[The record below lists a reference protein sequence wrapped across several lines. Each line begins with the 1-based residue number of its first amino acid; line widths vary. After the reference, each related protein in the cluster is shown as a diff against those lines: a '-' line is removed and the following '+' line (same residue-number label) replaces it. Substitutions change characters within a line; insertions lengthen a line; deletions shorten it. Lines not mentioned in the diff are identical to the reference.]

1 MENIEPESLETF
13 RTSFSYGTRNDLNFK
28 FFKGLSDDEVA
39 SFLQTLLDELGSAY
53 DTGDIQP
60 LIDAAYAAQVA
71 GYSPTPDAPPPMH
84 EYSNG
89 PFAPFDIP
97 LTEARIGL
105 LTTSG
110 HFLRDDDPQPFG
122 ETAMSQEE
130 AVARI
135 SEFIRSAP
143 ELSEIPSSAPVS
155 ELRVRHG
162 GYDIRSAERD
172 SNVTFPMERL
182 REAHAEG
189 RVGELADTYFS
200 FPGATAQ
207 GRLRKVL
214 PEWVERLHDQDIDLM
229 LLVPV

>member
-71 GYSPTPDAPPPMH
+71 GYSPTPDAPPPKH

-89 PFAPFDIP
+89 PFTAFDVP
-97 LTEARIGL
+97 LTEARVGL

-110 HFLRDDDPQPFG
+110 HFLKDDDPQPFG
-122 ETAMSQEE
+122 EIAMTQEQ

-135 SEFIRSAP
+135 SDFIRSAP
-143 ELSEIPSSAPVS
+143 VLSEIPSSCPAS
-155 ELRVRHG
+155 DLRVRHG

-172 SNVTFPMERL
+172 PNVTFPIERL
-182 REAHAEG
+182 REASAEG
-189 RVGELADTYFS
+189 RVGELADTFYS

-207 GRLRKVL
+207 GRLRSVL
-214 PEWVERLHDQDIDLM
+214 PHWVEKLHHQDIDLM

>member
-1 MENIEPESLETF
+1 MEHIEPESLETF
-13 RTSFSYGTRNDLNFK
+13 RASFSYGTRNDLNFK

-71 GYSPTPDAPPPMH
+71 GYSPAPDAPPPKH

-89 PFAPFDIP
+89 PFTPFDVP
-97 LTEARIGL
+97 LTEAKVGL

-110 HFLRDDDPQPFG
+110 HFLRDDDPRPFG
-122 ETAMSQEE
+122 ETAMTQEE

-143 ELSEIPSSAPVS
+143 VLSEIPSSTPVS
-155 ELRVRHG
+155 QLRVRHG
-162 GYDIRSAERD
+162 GYDIRSSERD

-189 RVGELADTYFS
+189 RIGEVADTYFS

-214 PEWVERLHDQDIDLM
+214 PDWLERLHVQDIDLT

>member
-1 MENIEPESLETF
+1 MENTEPESLESF

-60 LIDAAYAAQVA
+60 LIHAAYTAQIA
-71 GYSPTPDAPPPMH
+71 SYSPAPDAPSPKY
-84 EYSNG
+84 EYGDG
-89 PFAPFDIP
+89 PFAAFNVPVS
-97 LTEARIGL
+97 EARVGL

-110 HFLRDDDPQPFG
+110 HFVRDDDPQPFG
-122 ETAMSQEE
+122 ESAMTQEQ

-143 ELSEIPSSAPVS
+143 ELSDIPSSTSVS

-162 GYDIRSAERD
+162 GYDISSAERD

-182 REAHAEG
+182 REAHGEG
-189 RVGELADTYFS
+189 RVGELADTFFS

>member
-1 MENIEPESLETF
+1 
-13 RTSFSYGTRNDLNFK
+13 
-28 FFKGLSDDEVA
+28 
-39 SFLQTLLDELGSAY
+39 
-53 DTGDIQP
+53 
-60 LIDAAYAAQVA
+60 
-71 GYSPTPDAPPPMH
+71 
-84 EYSNG
+84 
-89 PFAPFDIP
+89 
-97 LTEARIGL
+97 
-105 LTTSG
+105 
-110 HFLRDDDPQPFG
+110 LRDDDPQPFG

-143 ELSEIPSSAPVS
+143 ELSEIPSSTPVS
-155 ELRVRHG
+155 ELQVRHG

>member
-1 MENIEPESLETF
+1 MENIESESLETF

-39 SFLQTLLDELGSAY
+39 TFLQTLLNELGSAY

-60 LIDAAYAAQVA
+60 LIDAAYKAQVA
-71 GYSPTPDAPPPMH
+71 GYSPAPDAPPPKH

-89 PFAPFDIP
+89 PFTPFNVP
-97 LTEARIGL
+97 LTEARVGL

-110 HFLRDDDPQPFG
+110 HFLKDDDPQPFG
-122 ETAMSQEE
+122 ETAMTQEQ

-135 SEFIRSAP
+135 SDFIRSAP
-143 ELSEIPSSAPVS
+143 VLSEIPSSCPAPD
-155 ELRVRHG
+155 LRVRHG

-172 SNVTFPMERL
+172 PNVTFPIERL
-182 REAHAEG
+182 REASAEG
-189 RVGELADTYFS
+189 RVGELADTFYS

-207 GRLRKVL
+207 GRLRSVL
-214 PEWVERLHDQDIDLM
+214 PEWVEKLHDQDIDLM

>member
-1 MENIEPESLETF
+1 MEQPQPESFESF
-13 RTSFSYGTRNDLNFK
+13 RRSFSYGGRNDLNFK
-28 FFKGLSDDEVA
+28 FFKGLSDDDVA
-39 SFLQTLLDELGSAY
+39 AFLQRLLDELGDAY

-71 GYSPTPDAPPPMH
+71 GYSPPPDAPPPNH

-89 PFAPFDIP
+89 PFTPLEIP
-97 LTEARIGL
+97 LTETRVGL

-110 HFLRDDDPQPFG
+110 HFLEGDDPQPFG
-122 ETAMSQEE
+122 EEAMTQEQ
-130 AVARI
+130 AIDRI
-135 SEFIRSAP
+135 SDFMRDTP
-143 ELSEIPSSAPVS
+143 VLSEIPSSSASS

-172 SNVTFPMERL
+172 PNVTFPMERL
-182 REAHAEG
+182 REANQDGRIGSLAE
-189 RVGELADTYFS
+189 TFFS

-214 PEWVERLHDQDIDLM
+214 PEWLERLHNQDIDLM